1 MQGTAN
7 IMEGAIYGAIFS
19 AFPARVPMA
28 LTMNYSKASSTQR
41 EEPGSIVNRFS
52 ARRLPKSEVQDN
64 VKRQIITCSTPP
76 LAILPPL

>member
-7 IMEGAIYGAIFS
+7 IMEGAIYGALFS

-28 LTMNYSKASSTQR
+28 LTMNYSKAPSTG

-52 ARRLPKSEVQDN
+52 ALRLLKSEVQDN